1 MKKSYRNS
9 NLSNYVIV
17 DFILRHDRD
26 APGEM
31 RFRNNTEH
39 GYFID
44 PIPVQQL
51 DQTRPTYRYTIMA
64 TGDDTCLDGTPE
76 DCSRFDDGAG
86 RLPYFSVPKT
96 QNGATLGTPEED
108 NTFEITR
115 SRNLFNDKLEEMSTF
130 ICIQNSGHCYD

>member
-1 MKKSYRNS
+1 M
-9 NLSNYVIV
+9 IV

-31 RFRNNTEH
+31 RFINNTEH

-64 TGDDTCLDGTPE
+64 TGDDICLDGTPE
-76 DCSRFDDGAG
+76 DCSKFDDGDG
-86 RLPYFSVPKT
+86 RLQYFSVPGT
-96 QNGATLGTPEED
+96 QYGTTLGTPLD
-108 NTFEITR
+108 HNAFEITK
-115 SRNLFNDKLEEMSTF
+115 SRNLFNDKLERNVNIYLHSEFWSLL
-130 ICIQNSGHCYD
+130 